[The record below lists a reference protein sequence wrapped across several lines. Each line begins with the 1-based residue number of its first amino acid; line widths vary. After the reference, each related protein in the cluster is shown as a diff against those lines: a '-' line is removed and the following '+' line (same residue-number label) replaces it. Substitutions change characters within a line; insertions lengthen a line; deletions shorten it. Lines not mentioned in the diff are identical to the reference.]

1 MKITLNFDDVV
12 FYHLHVADLTIFF
25 INFLYFSVLL
35 LFFLDFEVVGMSST
49 QSFDNGLILSLNML
63 TSFTLTNQT
72 SIYFILL
79 VFSFARGNEEMID
92 ETLLIN

>member
-25 INFLYFSVLL
+25 INFLHFSVL
-35 LFFLDFEVVGMSST
+35 LFFLDFEVIGMSST

-63 TSFTLTNQT
+63 TSFTLANQT